1 MTKPTKPFDI
11 FYGKIQQAGSNIR
24 LELRKAF
31 RAELEKR
38 GANLE
43 KKSEAAIIIQ
53 EEEEYDCIVVKV
65 LFHKRRT
72 P

>member
-1 MTKPTKPFDI
+1 MIKPFDI

-31 RAELEKR
+31 RAELERR
-38 GANLE
+38 GASLE
-43 KKSEAAIIIQ
+43 KKSEVAMMIQ

-65 LFHKRRT
+65 LFHKQKQEG
-72 P
+72 